1 MLRITGH
8 DERVEEWLRPIPF
21 RRHASTPTRGSSVLG
36 NDSDRPLA
44 AQDDSISLAEAA
56 LDRAQRDIDD
66 MNRLL
71 RGPLPFPAG
80 SDDDGPSA
88 A

>member
-8 DERVEEWLRPIPF
+8 DERIDEWLRPIPF
-21 RRHASTPTRGSSVLG
+21 RRHARDLG
-36 NDSDRPLA
+36 EAKLDRFGRETEQRDPI
-44 AQDDSISLAEAA
+44 QMAEAA
-56 LDRAQRDIDD
+56 LDRVQKDLDELSRMA
-66 MNRLL
+66 
-71 RGPLPFPAG
+71 RGPLPFPSN

>member
-21 RRHASTPTRGSSVLG
+21 RRHATDLEESPRRFGDRDGTPSDSTR
-36 NDSDRPLA
+36 
-44 AQDDSISLAEAA
+44 LAELAR
-56 LDRAQRDIDD
+56 DRAQRDLDE

-71 RGPLPFPAG
+71 SGEPLPFPVG